1 MATLEQFEKNNNV
14 GPEEDV
20 IVDPNIVRQQQ
31 PQKSIAEL
39 AAEAGYSGFETNKN
53 AKAVNIEEEL
63 GVKTFRDQQEE
74 YRESIDTL
82 SHALGPEIEAAAE
95 RKKAEMNEFIENL
108 EQCGGEMT
116 KEEMVMMSDAP
127 DFEAMLSN
135 PPDPMNQE
143 LKEFTRQQI
152 ERFKETASPEELR
165 ARGLLKDDEDAPE
178 EPNKV
183 INLQDKVTIHDT
195 VETAEEAQSEEDED
209 ESILME
215 SNDDAITMAL
225 QNNAKAVNAVVEE
238 KDDGIM
244 IVDDSRPPVT
254 YAEEDDTNKLDDEE
268 PAKALASK
276 VAAANI
282 SKIDRVDLDKELAAL
297 DLDSDSD
304 TEMEMQDR
312 KEKMQKVKEDIK
324 NKVLPISSKLDI
336 RGFAVSNVPVSL
348 NNSVNMATS
357 SHQAKSGRWALFS
370 SRMPIVMTELLG
382 MEIDEL
388 IKLTRG
394 QNFTASD
401 LIKRYTIFYN
411 HIISPKP
418 DTVDKWLKV
427 VSIMDIKHLYGAAY
441 KATFDNVNY
450 IPYDCENE
458 RCGNAFIS
466 DNMPFTSIID
476 YKDSDARKEAESI
489 YRSEPPTD
497 SYSLYTT
504 EIVPISP
511 VYAMAFRDPSI
522 YDAQIAPLYLDPDW
536 YNKMEDEIAIATY
549 IDSIYVIDQQNR
561 AIRPLG
567 IKEYKNDVKKTLKA
581 KVLALAKVLNTLTS
595 DQYNLISCYIEEIN
609 KTSDYVN
616 YQMPEIICPECG
628 TKIEARPES
637 SMRMLFTRHRLTSL
651 ANG

>member
-1 MATLEQFEKNNNV
+1 MATLDQFEKNNNA
-14 GPEEDV
+14 GSEEDV
-20 IVDPNIVRQQQ
+20 IVDPNIARQQ
-31 PQKSIAEL
+31 PKSIAEI
-39 AAEAGYSGFETNKN
+39 AAEAGYTGFETSKN
-53 AKAVNIEEEL
+53 DQAVNIEKEL

-82 SHALGPEIEAAAE
+82 GHTLGPEMEAAAE
-95 RKKAEMNEFIENL
+95 RKKSEMNEFIENL
-108 EQCGGEMT
+108 EQCDGEMT
-116 KEEMVMMSDAP
+116 KEEMIMMSDAP
-127 DFEAMLSN
+127 DFEAMLSD
-135 PPDPMNQE
+135 PPDPMNKE
-143 LKEFTRQQI
+143 LKDFTRQQI

-165 ARGLLKDDEDAPE
+165 ARGLLDDEAAPE
-178 EPNKV
+178 ESNKV
-183 INLQDKVTIHDT
+183 IRMQDKVATHENINT
-195 VETAEEAQSEEDED
+195 EEAQSEDEED

-225 QNNAKAVNAVVEE
+225 QNNAKAMNAIAEE

-244 IVDDSRPPVT
+244 IVDESRPPVT
-254 YAEEDDTNKLDDEE
+254 YPEDDDTNKLDDEE

-297 DLDSDSD
+297 DMDTDSD
-304 TEMEMQDR
+304 TEMEIQDR

-324 NKVLPISSKLDI
+324 NKVLPVSSKLDI
-336 RGFAVSNVPVSL
+336 RGFAVSNVPISL
-348 NNSVNMATS
+348 NNSVSMANS

-427 VSIMDIKHLYGAAY
+427 VSIMDIKHLYGTAY
-441 KATFDNVNY
+441 KSTFDGVNY

-476 YKDSDARKEAESI
+476 YKDADARHEAESI
-489 YRSEPPTD
+489 YRSEPSTD

-549 IDSIYVIDQQNR
+549 VDSIYVIDQQNR
-561 AIRPLG
+561 TIRPLG